1 MLNKNPHR
9 AKLSKSEVTEMKYRI
24 KTHEIKTAQIKVGK
38 INAGKIKACLLA
50 TCVLLFAGNVVAAD
64 NSLASLSDQQRIQRL
79 ERMMSSDV
87 FREQAQTMQSLREEI
102 SALREQTEQQEYEL
116 ESMKQ
121 RQRNLYLDMDRRINN
136 VEAGS
141 RNQTNFVAPV
151 PPPNISTPKTTIPVV
166 VAGDNNGQAAYSKA
180 FGLLK
185 EGQYKQSI
193 SAFESFKAS
202 YPNSKYA
209 DNAQYWLGEANYV
222 SRDYKK
228 ALTAFQQLVAQYP
241 QSSKN
246 SGARLKI
253 GYVYFELKNWSA
265 AHDALQQVITLHP
278 DTTVAKKA
286 NERLQ
291 RMKREGH

>member
-1 MLNKNPHR
+1 
-9 AKLSKSEVTEMKYRI
+9 MKD
-24 KTHEIKTAQIKVGK
+24 
-38 INAGKIKACLLA
+38 KIKKAGFAVCG
-50 TCVLLFAGNVVAAD
+50 LFIAGNVVAAD
-64 NSLASLSDQQRIQRL
+64 SSLAKLSDQQRIARL
-79 ERMMSSDV
+79 ERMLSSDV
-87 FREQAQTMQSLREEI
+87 FREQTQTIQLLREEI

-121 RQRNLYLDMDRRINN
+121 RQRNLYLDMDRRINS
-136 VEAGS
+136 VEAGGGNS
-141 RNQTNFVAPV
+141 GRAAAPV
-151 PPPNISTPKTTIPVV
+151 PPPGASSSKTVIPVV
-166 VAGDNNGQAAYSKA
+166 TAGDKDGQEAYSKA
-180 FGLLK
+180 FALLK
-185 EGQYKQSI
+185 EGRYEQSI
-193 SAFESFKAS
+193 QAFESFKVS

-228 ALTAFQQLVAQYP
+228 ALAAFQQLVAQYP
-241 QSSKN
+241 ESSKN

-265 AHDALQQVITLHP
+265 ARDALQQVITLYP

-286 NERLQ
+286 NERMQ

>member
-1 MLNKNPHR
+1 MRFQVNKLGIIACGLML
-9 AKLSKSEVTEMKYRI
+9 
-24 KTHEIKTAQIKVGK
+24 
-38 INAGKIKACLLA
+38 
-50 TCVLLFAGNVVAAD
+50 AGNVLAAD
-64 NSLASLSDQQRIQRL
+64 NSLAGLGDKQRIERL
-79 ERMMSSDV
+79 ERLISSDV
-87 FREQAQTMQSLREEI
+87 LREQTLTMQSLREEI
-102 SALREQTEQQEYEL
+102 SSLRGQVEQQEYEL

-121 RQRNLYLDMDRRINN
+121 RQRNLYLDMDRRINS
-136 VEAGS
+136 VEAGGS
-141 RNQTNFVAPV
+141 NSARSVSPV
-151 PPPNISTPKTTIPVV
+151 PPPNTKTTNGAIPVV
-166 VAGDNNGQAAYSKA
+166 VAGDVDGQEAYSKA
-180 FGLLK
+180 FALLK

-193 SAFESFKAS
+193 TAFEAFKTS

-209 DNAQYWLGEANYV
+209 DNAQYWLGEASYV

-228 ALTAFQQLVAQYP
+228 SLKEFQQLVAQYP
-241 QSSKN
+241 DSSKN

-265 AHDALQQVITLHP
+265 AREALQQVITLHP